1 MIGFDRKLSMT
12 TIEKA
17 MLGKVG
23 IQLTNEDLDRIRKYS
38 KNWDFYEGYHWQG
51 MEDGEAIQVTEN
63 YIRKFAD
70 TFVAFETGGGFT
82 VHMQSEAEN
91 IEGDNNPLDF
101 IEDTWRYNG
110 KLSKLVEMGQSR
122 SITGDAWVQ
131 VYFDDPKN
139 PGYTDPF
146 EEYPEGRVRIN
157 VLPSTICFPEFTEDQ
172 QRKDEI
178 ESFTI
183 MYPVEPG
190 TVDPNDDPNTIV
202 SKTRQFFSSRK
213 KKDSLERILFSMTW
227 TNDRIV
233 TRLGED
239 EPQEY
244 PNPYGVIPF
253 RQIKNIPLVGRNF
266 GANDIEDIIPLN
278 VELNLKKSN
287 VSEIIDYHSAPV
299 TVVFG
304 ARVSSLERGANKL
317 WGGLPKDARV
327 ENLRLDGDL
336 NASQTYIQG
345 LKDAMSEI
353 GNIPKGALGGDMGI
367 SNTSAPAL
375 HMYLLPLLERVK
387 VKQEMLKE
395 GLIWVNKLILHIGK
409 HHGLLEIPAELDGKK
424 EKWKFFYNDI
434 EFGSILPKDT
444 LVELQQIEIEM
455 RTGLTSRKE
464 AMKRL
469 NRQNVDEQI
478 NAIDEDIKKYPKLY
492 GQEDIQE
499 QLQLLKEQ
507 RDMKAVPGE
516 GDTKKVGENKDGKPK
531 QVNSGLTNSQQK
543 KVDSSKPTPV
553 SK

>member
-1 MIGFDRKLSMT
+1 
-12 TIEKA
+12 
-17 MLGKVG
+17 
-23 IQLTNEDLDRIRKYS
+23 
-38 KNWDFYEGYHWQG
+38 
-51 MEDGEAIQVTEN
+51 
-63 YIRKFAD
+63 
-70 TFVAFETGGGFT
+70 
-82 VHMQSEAEN
+82 
-91 IEGDNNPLDF
+91 
-101 IEDTWRYNG
+101 
-110 KLSKLVEMGQSR
+110 
-122 SITGDAWVQ
+122 
-131 VYFDDPKN
+131 
-139 PGYTDPF
+139 
-146 EEYPEGRVRIN
+146 
-157 VLPSTICFPEFTEDQ
+157 
-172 QRKDEI
+172 
-178 ESFTI
+178 
-183 MYPVEPG
+183 
-190 TVDPNDDPNTIV
+190 
-202 SKTRQFFSSRK
+202 
-213 KKDSLERILFSMTW
+213 MTW

-233 TRLGED
+233 TRLGEE
-239 EPQEY
+239 EPKEY

-287 VSEIIDYHSAPV
+287 ISEIIDYHSAPV

-345 LKDAMSEI
+345 FKDAMSEI

-395 GLIWVNKLILHIGK
+395 GLIWINKLVLHIGK
-409 HHGLLEIPAELDGKK
+409 HHGLIEIPKELDGKK

-507 RDMKAVPGE
+507 RDMKAIPGE

>member
-17 MLGKVG
+17 MLGKTG
-23 IQLTNEDLDRIRKYS
+23 IQLTNEDLERIRKYS
-38 KNWDFYEGYHWQG
+38 TNWDFYEGYHWQG
-51 MEDGEAIQVTEN
+51 MEGDSNAQVTEN

-91 IEGDNNPLDF
+91 IEGDNNPLNF
-101 IEDTWRYNG
+101 IEDTWKYNG
-110 KLSKLVEMGQSR
+110 KLTKLIEMGQSR
-122 SITGDAWVQ
+122 AITGDAWVQ

-190 TVDPNDDPNTIV
+190 TMDPNDDPDTIV

-227 TNDRIV
+227 TNDKIV
-233 TRLGED
+233 TRLGEE
-239 EPQEY
+239 EPKEY
-244 PNPYGVIPF
+244 GNPYGVIPF
-253 RQIKNIPLVGRNF
+253 RQIKNIPMVGRNF
-266 GANDIEDIIPLN
+266 GANDIDDIIPLN

-387 VKQEMLKE
+387 VKQELLKE

-409 HHGLLEIPAELDGKK
+409 HHGLLEIPTELDGKK

-531 QVNSGLTNSQQK
+531 QVNSGLTNSQVK